1 MKSNTLTASLEDY
14 LEAIYGIV
22 QIKKAARATDI
33 AEQLGVSR
41 PSVTG
46 ALHSLSVKK
55 LINYAPYD
63 IVTLTADGEKAAKDV
78 LRRHMVL
85 QEFFVKVLGVDSKN
99 AEDSACKMEHAV
111 SKIILE
117 RLTQFVE
124 FTQVCP
130 RAGAKWIKGFEY
142 FCENPDSPE
151 NCERCISGC
160 LDKLKEKRMKQEDDL
175 TS

>member
-1 MKSNTLTASLEDY
+1 MSNYVLTASLEDY

-22 QIKKAARATDI
+22 QKKKAARATDI
-33 AEQLGVSR
+33 SEQLGVSR

-46 ALHSLSVKK
+46 ALHSLSEKN

-63 IVTLTADGEKAAKDV
+63 IITLTVDGEKAAKDV

-85 QEFFVKVLGVDSKN
+85 QEFFVEVLGVNSKN
-99 AEDSACKMEHAV
+99 AADSACKMEHAV

-124 FTQVCP
+124 FTKVCP

-151 NCERCISGC
+151 NCERCISSC
-160 LDKLKEKRMKQEDDL
+160 LEKLKVKRMKEQGEQ
-175 TS
+175 TI